1 MSKFDRITTMNKNK
15 KIELLAPAGNIAKS
29 KYALAFGADAL
40 YLGIPDFSLRVR
52 INEITKNDIN
62 KIIKYTR
69 AQNKKVYITLNIYAR
84 NKHLKTMPAHLR
96 QLNKIKPDGIIIS
109 DPGILELT
117 KKYCSKIPIHLS
129 VQANCTNWQAV
140 KFWLRQGVKRI
151 ILARELSLPEI
162 TEIHKRVPRME
173 LECFVHGAI
182 CMSYSGRCLL
192 SSYLTGR
199 DANLGDC
206 AQPCR
211 WQYKYFLEE
220 QQRKNEFFPIEE
232 DRNGTYILNSKD
244 LCLIKYLGDLKKAGV
259 SSFKIEGRAKSV
271 FYVATVCKIYR
282 EAMDLKSSKNK
293 KEKLNRLY
301 AELQTLTHRDYTAG
315 FLLGSDEVKQ
325 KYDAAHKISNYQ
337 FVGEVIQKA
346 KNGVYLK
353 IHNAIFT
360 GDTIE
365 FIQPNAKNIKLKLS
379 AFFDQD
385 KKKIAE
391 AHGGQGKTIF
401 IKTKKDIEKMS
412 VVRKKI
418 IA

>member
-1 MSKFDRITTMNKNK
+1 MVKNK
-15 KIELLAPAGNIAKS
+15 KIELLAPAGNIAKA

-52 INEITKNDIN
+52 INEFTKNDIN

-69 AQNKKVYITLNIYAR
+69 DRNKKIYITLNIYAR
-84 NKHLKTMPAHLR
+84 NRHLKSIPAHLK
-96 QLNKIKPDGIIIS
+96 QLSKIKPDGIIIS
-109 DPGILELT
+109 DPGILELA
-117 KKYCSKIPIHLS
+117 KKYCPKIPIHLS
-129 VQANCTNWQAV
+129 VQANCTNWQAA
-140 KFWLRQGVKRI
+140 KFWLQHGVKRI

-162 TEIHKRVPRME
+162 TEIHKKVPQME

-220 QQRKNEFFPIEE
+220 QERKGEFFPIEE
-232 DRNGTYILNSKD
+232 DRSGSYILNSKD
-244 LCLIKYLGDLKKAGV
+244 LCLIKYLDDLKKAGV

-271 FYVATVCKIYR
+271 FYIAMVCKIYR
-282 EAMDLKSSKNK
+282 EATDLGSNKNK
-293 KEKLNRLY
+293 KVELNKLY

-315 FLLGSDEVKQ
+315 FLLGNDEAKQ
-325 KYDAAHKISNYQ
+325 KYDASHKISNYQ
-337 FVGEVIQKA
+337 FVGEIVKKA
-346 KNGVYLK
+346 KNGIYMKV
-353 IHNAIFT
+353 HNAIFA

-365 FIQPNAKNIKLKLS
+365 FIQPNAENFKLRLNT
-379 AFFDQD
+379 FFDQD
-385 KKKIAE
+385 GKEISE
-391 AHGGQGKTIF
+391 AHGGQKKTVF
-401 IKTKKDIEKMS
+401 IKTKKGIEKMS
-412 VVRKKI
+412 IARKNI
-418 IA
+418 N

>member
-1 MSKFDRITTMNKNK
+1 MAGNK
-15 KIELLAPAGNIAKS
+15 KIELLAPAGNIAKA

-40 YLGIPDFSLRVR
+40 YLGIPNFSLRVR
-52 INEITKNDIN
+52 INEITKSDVN
-62 KIIKYTR
+62 KIIKYAH
-69 AQNKKVYITLNIYAR
+69 AQNKKIYITLNIYAR
-84 NKHLKTMPAHLR
+84 NSHLKIMPVYLR
-96 QLNKIKPDGIIIS
+96 QLNKISPDGIIIS
-109 DPGILELT
+109 DPGILELV
-117 KKYCSKIPIHLS
+117 KKYCPKIPVHLS
-129 VQANCTNWQAV
+129 VQANCTNWQTA
-140 KFWLRQGVKRI
+140 KFWLRQGIKRI

-162 TEIHKRVPRME
+162 TEIHKKVPRME

-220 QQRKNEFFPIEE
+220 KQRKNEFFPIEE
-232 DRNGTYILNSKD
+232 DKNGTYILNSKD
-244 LCLIKYLGDLKKAGV
+244 LCLIKYLDDLKKAGV

-271 FYVATVCKIYR
+271 FYVAMVCKIYR
-282 EAMDLKSSKNK
+282 KAMNLKSNKNK
-293 KEKLNRLY
+293 KKELNKLY

-337 FVGEVIQKA
+337 FVGEVVKKSKDGIQM
-346 KNGVYLK
+346 K
-353 IHNAIFT
+353 IHNAIFA
-360 GDTIE
+360 GETIE
-365 FIQPNAKNIKLKLS
+365 FIQPNAENFKLKLNT
-379 AFFDQD
+379 FFDQD
-385 KKKIAE
+385 GKKNTE

-401 IKTKKDIEKMS
+401 IKTKKDIEEMS
-412 VVRKKI
+412 VARKKI
-418 IA
+418 IE